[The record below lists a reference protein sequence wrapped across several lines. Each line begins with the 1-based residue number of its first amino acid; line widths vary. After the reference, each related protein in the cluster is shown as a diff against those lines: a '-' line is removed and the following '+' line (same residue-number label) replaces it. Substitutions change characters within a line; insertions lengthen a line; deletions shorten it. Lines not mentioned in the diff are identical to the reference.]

1 MPHLKPIGSNHQG
14 GSALVDWTIRIGKRN
29 FDIKAWH
36 RPAHRLRLTRQFAGN
51 HQALQGNYLL
61 LAIVRIFLIPKALRF
76 DLRLLGDL
84 GVEKA
89 F

>member
-1 MPHLKPIGSNHQG
+1 MFGVFLGQ
-14 GSALVDWTIRIGKRN
+14 
-29 FDIKAWH
+29 
-36 RPAHRLRLTRQFAGN
+36 
-51 HQALQGNYLL
+51 LQQTFTDFNNE
-61 LAIVRIFLIPKALRF
+61 IIPKALRF